1 MPGDDSAVSAT
12 APGTPGAGAGRPVGR
27 SAVRR
32 RVRRLIDGG
41 LLLQGGVQGSPV
53 LRLFARW
60 VRRPLLPAVRLW
72 RRNIQLKVVA
82 TTLLMSL
89 GVVLLLGFV
98 VIGQVRNGLL
108 DAKVKG
114 AESQATGGFRVAE
127 TLARSAGEGTSD
139 GNARDGLPRQNSAIW
154 LNDLVQ
160 QMSASGQGA
169 FHVVTLNP
177 PGEGG
182 NVSARAPR
190 GSGNVDAPASVP
202 LTLREGVDDNT
213 GPSRS
218 YTRIIYS
225 DGRPSQPGLAIGTQ
239 LSTPQSD
246 RYELYY
252 LFPLAQEEKSLSLV
266 KTTLATA
273 GLFVVVLLGAI
284 AWLVVRQVVTPV
296 RMAAGIAERLSAGR
310 LQERMKVTGED
321 DIARLGE
328 AFNKMAQNL
337 QLKIQQLEALS
348 RMQRRFVSDVSH
360 ELRTPLTTVR
370 MAADV
375 IHEARVDF
383 DPVTARSAE
392 LLADQLDRFE
402 SLLADL
408 LEISRFDAG
417 AAALEAEPIDLR
429 EVVRRVVGG
438 AEPLAERK
446 GTRIRVVGDQ
456 QPVIAEADTRR
467 VERVL
472 RNLVVNA
479 VEHGEGRDVVVRLAT
494 AGGAVAVAVRDY
506 GVGLKPGEA
515 TRVFSRFWR
524 ADPAR
529 ARTTGGTGLGLSI
542 ALEDARLH
550 GGWLQAWGEPGG
562 GSQFRLTL
570 PRTADEALRGSP
582 IPLEPEDSRR
592 NRDAAQG
599 PPPPPADGSAVTV
612 PAQLSAAA
620 RAVPAPATGRRD
632 PAAGLHSRPGAP
644 RSAAS
649 TVPPR
654 AGGPGRSPLP
664 QQGGSTTGTTP
675 VVDPAA
681 LPSNGSRVVPRR
693 DGTGPASAT
702 HGEAT
707 EDVTTLCGP
716 GTTSGARR
724 PHTPGD
730 GTGPAAAPDT
740 GARDGRGVRKGH
752 GDGRDDGRGA
762 GRGAGD
768 VDGDVG
774 EDVDGRDDGSGH
786 EHVGG
791 HGDRHVGG
799 RRDLGGRVDADRH
812 RGGDRSAGGDRGT
825 GGAGDRTGAPGTSAA
840 LTGTTGDRPGN
851 EREEPRG

>member
-1 MPGDDSAVSAT
+1 MSQDSAASV
-12 APGTPGAGAGRPVGR
+12 PGRSGTRPERPVGR
-27 SAVRR
+27 KAAGSRR
-32 RVRRLIDGG
+32 GHPFAGG
-41 LLLQGGVQGSPV
+41 LLRGGIRNSPV
-53 LRLFARW
+53 LRLLLRW
-60 VRRPLLPAVRLW
+60 VRRPLLPLMRLW

-108 DAKVKG
+108 DAKVK
-114 AESQATGGFRVAE
+114 ASQSQATGGFAVAKQKADE
-127 TLARSAGEGTSD
+127 AAGAAAGDGTAVD
-139 GNARDGLPRQNSAIW
+139 GGAASQNVIEWMSE
-154 LNDLVQ
+154 LV
-160 QMSASGQGA
+160 SSLSSGGQGA
-169 FHVVTLNP
+169 FDVVTLP
-177 PGEGG
+177 PGDDSGG
-182 NVSARAPR
+182 GRGPRA
-190 GSGNVDAPASVP
+190 SGFVDPNKSVP
-202 LTLREGVDDNT
+202 EDLRTRVNT
-213 GPSRS
+213 STGAAQS

-225 DGRPSQPGLAIGTQ
+225 NDKESQPALVIGKQ
-239 LSTPQSD
+239 VNDPNGD
-246 RYELYY
+246 AYELYY
-252 LFPLAQEEKSLSLV
+252 LFPLTQEEKSLSLV
-266 KTTLATA
+266 KGTLATA

-337 QLKIQQLEALS
+337 QLKINQLEDLS

-375 IHEARVDF
+375 IHEAREDF

-429 EVVRRVVGG
+429 EVVRRVVSG
-438 AEPLAERK
+438 AAPLADRK
-446 GTRIRVVGDQ
+446 GTAIRVLGDQ
-456 QPVIAEADTRR
+456 QPVVAEADARR

-479 VEHGEGRDVVVRLAT
+479 VEHGEGKDVVVKLAS

-570 PRTADEALRGSP
+570 PRTADEPLRGSP
-582 IPLEPEDSRR
+582 IPLEPKDSRR
-592 NRDAAQG
+592 NRGLDDAG
-599 PPPPPADGSAVTV
+599 LPRGGSEKSATV
-612 PAQLSAAA
+612 PVQPAGDQ
-620 RAVPAPATGRRD
+620 RAPFAPRR
-632 PAAGLHSRPGAP
+632 PAAVAP
-644 RSAAS
+644 TA
-649 TVPPR
+649 
-654 AGGPGRSPLP
+654 
-664 QQGGSTTGTTP
+664 
-675 VVDPAA
+675 DPTA
-681 LPSNGSRVVPRR
+681 LPGNGARVVPR
-693 DGTGPASAT
+693 PA
-702 HGEAT
+702 
-707 EDVTTLCGP
+707 
-716 GTTSGARR
+716 SGARR
-724 PHTPGD
+724 QDEPSTAGTAREDTPERAD
-730 GTGPAAAPDT
+730 
-740 GARDGRGVRKGH
+740 
-752 GDGRDDGRGA
+752 
-762 GRGAGD
+762 
-768 VDGDVG
+768 
-774 EDVDGRDDGSGH
+774 SG
-786 EHVGG
+786 
-791 HGDRHVGG
+791 
-799 RRDLGGRVDADRH
+799 
-812 RGGDRSAGGDRGT
+812 SAGSDQQGEAFRG
-825 GGAGDRTGAPGTSAA
+825 R
-840 LTGTTGDRPGN
+840 
-851 EREEPRG
+851 

>member
-1 MPGDDSAVSAT
+1 MSRDSAAS
-12 APGTPGAGAGRPVGR
+12 APGRSGGRPERPVGR
-27 SAVRR
+27 KPSGSRWGA
-32 RVRRLIDGG
+32 LLDGG
-41 LLLQGGVQGSPV
+41 LLQGGVQGSPV
-53 LRLFARW
+53 IRLFMRW
-60 VRRPLLPAVRLW
+60 VRRPLLPVMRLW
-72 RRNIQLKVVA
+72 RRNIQLKVVV

-108 DAKVKG
+108 DAKVK
-114 AESQATGGFRVAE
+114 AAQSQAVGGFAVAE
-127 TLARSAGEGTSD
+127 QKADQASGVAGDDGTRPVD
-139 GNARDGLPRQNSAIW
+139 GKPSTSVIQWMS
-154 LNDLVQ
+154 DLVE
-160 QMSASGQGA
+160 SLASGGQGA
-169 FHVVTLNP
+169 FHVVTLP
-177 PGEGG
+177 
-182 NVSARAPR
+182 ADD
-190 GSGNVDAPASVP
+190 GSGSGGGRGPRATGQVIAVSSVP
-202 LTLREGVDDNT
+202 EELRERVNSSST
-213 GPSRS
+213 AVQS
-218 YTRIIYS
+218 YTRIIYEKAE
-225 DGRPSQPGLAIGTQ
+225 SQPGLVIGKQ
-239 LSTPQSD
+239 VNDPNNNPYQ
-246 RYELYY
+246 LYY
-252 LFPLAQEEKSLSLV
+252 LFPLTQEEKTLSLV
-266 KTTLATA
+266 KGTLATA

-337 QLKIQQLEALS
+337 QLKISQLEDLS

-375 IHEARVDF
+375 IHEAREDF

-429 EVVRRVVGG
+429 DVVRRVVTG

-446 GTRIRVVGDQ
+446 GTQIKIVGDH
-456 QPVIAEADTRR
+456 QPVVAEADARR
-467 VERVL
+467 VERIL

-479 VEHGEGRDVVVRLAT
+479 VEHGEGRDVVVKLAA

-570 PRTADEALRGSP
+570 PRTADEPLRGSP
-582 IPLEPEDSRR
+582 IPLEPKDSRR
-592 NRDAAQG
+592 NRGLDDAGLPSGGDGAKRAVLPAQQQGTGVTARSPRDPLAKRAAAAAPTADPTALPGSGTRVVARQATAERQRSQASAVAAVAG
-599 PPPPPADGSAVTV
+599 PVTSDGTPPAAAP
-612 PAQLSAAA
+612 PAEDAENAPGPGAEAAA
-620 RAVPAPATGRRD
+620 GRD
-632 PAAGLHSRPGAP
+632 ETPAAGPARGAGAH
-644 RSAAS
+644 RH
-649 TVPPR
+649 
-654 AGGPGRSPLP
+654 
-664 QQGGSTTGTTP
+664 
-675 VVDPAA
+675 
-681 LPSNGSRVVPRR
+681 
-693 DGTGPASAT
+693 DGQDR

-707 EDVTTLCGP
+707 
-716 GTTSGARR
+716 R
-724 PHTPGD
+724 
-730 GTGPAAAPDT
+730 
-740 GARDGRGVRKGH
+740 GR
-752 GDGRDDGRGA
+752 
-762 GRGAGD
+762 
-768 VDGDVG
+768 
-774 EDVDGRDDGSGH
+774 
-786 EHVGG
+786 
-791 HGDRHVGG
+791 
-799 RRDLGGRVDADRH
+799 
-812 RGGDRSAGGDRGT
+812 
-825 GGAGDRTGAPGTSAA
+825 
-840 LTGTTGDRPGN
+840 
-851 EREEPRG
+851 

>member
-1 MPGDDSAVSAT
+1 MSGDSAAS
-12 APGTPGAGAGRPVGR
+12 APGRSGGRPGRPVGR
-27 SAVRR
+27 GTAASRWR
-32 RVRRLIDGG
+32 HLFDGD
-41 LLLQGGVQGSPV
+41 LLQGGVQGSPV
-53 LRLFARW
+53 VRLVMRW
-60 VRRPLLPAVRLW
+60 VRRPLLPVMRLW
-72 RRNIQLKVVA
+72 RRNIQLKVVV

-108 DAKVKG
+108 DAKVK
-114 AESQATGGFRVAE
+114 ASQSQATGGFAVAKQQAE
-127 TLARSAGEGTSD
+127 QAGSVTDEEG
-139 GNARDGLPRQNSAIW
+139 P
-154 LNDLVQ
+154 
-160 QMSASGQGA
+160 
-169 FHVVTLNP
+169 
-177 PGEGG
+177 
-182 NVSARAPR
+182 AP
-190 GSGNVDAPASVP
+190 
-202 LTLREGVDDNT
+202 
-213 GPSRS
+213 
-218 YTRIIYS
+218 
-225 DGRPSQPGLAIGTQ
+225 DGRPSQSVIQWMSDLVASLSSGGQGAFDVVTLPSGGDSGSGRGPRASGGVNPAASVPAALRERIDTSTGAAQSYTRIVFAEKDKESQPALVIGKQ
-239 LSTPQSD
+239 VNDPNGDPYQ
-246 RYELYY
+246 LYY
-252 LFPLAQEEKSLSLV
+252 LFPLTQEEKSLSLV
-266 KTTLATA
+266 KGTLATA

-337 QLKIQQLEALS
+337 QLKISQLEDLS

-375 IHEARVDF
+375 IHEAREDF

-429 EVVRRVVGG
+429 EVVRRVVTG

-446 GTRIRVVGDQ
+446 GTVIKIVGDQ
-456 QPVIAEADTRR
+456 QPVVAEADARR

-479 VEHGEGRDVVVRLAT
+479 VEHGEGKDVVVKLAA

-570 PRTADEALRGSP
+570 PRTADEPLRGSP
-582 IPLEPEDSRR
+582 IPLEPKDSRR
-592 NRDAAQG
+592 NRGLDDAG
-599 PPPPPADGSAVTV
+599 LPRGDGEKRATV
-612 PAQLSAAA
+612 P
-620 RAVPAPATGRRD
+620 VG
-632 PAAGLHSRPGAP
+632 RPGADDP
-644 RSAAS
+644 AQSARDPLGRRPGASAPTADPTALPGSGARVVARS
-649 TVPPR
+649 
-654 AGGPGRSPLP
+654 
-664 QQGGSTTGTTP
+664 GSTRMAPGTAPGVNGGTDEAP
-675 VVDPAA
+675 PGGADRPTAA
-681 LPSNGSRVVPRR
+681 DEGGDGAPRGAEK
-693 DGTGPASAT
+693 D
-702 HGEAT
+702 GEAT
-707 EDVTTLCGP
+707 
-716 GTTSGARR
+716 R
-724 PHTPGD
+724 
-730 GTGPAAAPDT
+730 
-740 GARDGRGVRKGH
+740 GR
-752 GDGRDDGRGA
+752 
-762 GRGAGD
+762 
-768 VDGDVG
+768 
-774 EDVDGRDDGSGH
+774 
-786 EHVGG
+786 
-791 HGDRHVGG
+791 
-799 RRDLGGRVDADRH
+799 
-812 RGGDRSAGGDRGT
+812 
-825 GGAGDRTGAPGTSAA
+825 
-840 LTGTTGDRPGN
+840 
-851 EREEPRG
+851 

>member
-1 MPGDDSAVSAT
+1 MSGDSAAS
-12 APGTPGAGAGRPVGR
+12 APGRSGTRAGRPVGR
-27 SAVRR
+27 KAAGSRWARFF
-32 RVRRLIDGG
+32 DNG
-41 LLLQGGVQGSPV
+41 LLRGGVQGSPV
-53 LRLFARW
+53 LRLFMRW
-60 VRRPLLPAVRLW
+60 VRRPLLPVMRLW
-72 RRNIQLKVVA
+72 RRNIQLKVVV

-108 DAKVKG
+108 DAKVK
-114 AESQATGGFRVAE
+114 ASQSQATGGFAAAKQRAE
-127 TLARSAGEGTSD
+127 EAASGAAVDDAADED
-139 GNARDGLPRQNSAIW
+139 GQSSQNVIQWMS
-154 LNDLVQ
+154 DLVT
-160 QMSASGQGA
+160 SLSSGGQGA
-169 FHVVTLNP
+169 FDVVTLPAGDDTGGGRGPRASGGVNP
-177 PGEGG
+177 
-182 NVSARAPR
+182 NK
-190 GSGNVDAPASVP
+190 SVP
-202 LTLREGVDDNT
+202 EDLRERVT
-213 GPSRS
+213 GNPGAWQS
-218 YTRIIYS
+218 YTRIIY
-225 DGRPSQPGLAIGTQ
+225 GPGKESQPALIIGKQ
-239 LSTPQSD
+239 VNDPNNDPYQ
-246 RYELYY
+246 LYY
-252 LFPLAQEEKSLSLV
+252 LFPLTQEEKSLSLV
-266 KTTLATA
+266 KGTLATA

-337 QLKIQQLEALS
+337 QLKIQQLEDLS

-375 IHEARVDF
+375 IHEAREDF

-446 GTRIRVVGDQ
+446 GTRIRITGDQ
-456 QPVIAEADTRR
+456 QPVVAEADARR

-479 VEHGEGRDVVVRLAT
+479 VEHGEGKDVVVKLAA

-515 TRVFSRFWR
+515 ARVFSRFWR

-570 PRTADEALRGSP
+570 PRTADEPLRGSP
-582 IPLEPEDSRR
+582 IPLEPKDSRR
-592 NRDAAQG
+592 NRGLDDAG
-599 PPPPPADGSAVTV
+599 LPRGGEKSATV
-612 PAQLSAAA
+612 PAQ
-620 RAVPAPATGRRD
+620 TT
-632 PAAGLHSRPGAP
+632 AG
-644 RSAAS
+644 
-649 TVPPR
+649 
-654 AGGPGRSPLP
+654 
-664 QQGGSTTGTTP
+664 
-675 VVDPAA
+675 
-681 LPSNGSRVVPRR
+681 
-693 DGTGPASAT
+693 
-702 HGEAT
+702 
-707 EDVTTLCGP
+707 
-716 GTTSGARR
+716 
-724 PHTPGD
+724 
-730 GTGPAAAPDT
+730 
-740 GARDGRGVRKGH
+740 
-752 GDGRDDGRGA
+752 
-762 GRGAGD
+762 
-768 VDGDVG
+768 
-774 EDVDGRDDGSGH
+774 
-786 EHVGG
+786 
-791 HGDRHVGG
+791 
-799 RRDLGGRVDADRH
+799 
-812 RGGDRSAGGDRGT
+812 
-825 GGAGDRTGAPGTSAA
+825 
-840 LTGTTGDRPGN
+840 
-851 EREEPRG
+851 

>member
-1 MPGDDSAVSAT
+1 MSGDSAASASGRSGGR
-12 APGTPGAGAGRPVGR
+12 PGRPVGR
-27 SAVRR
+27 GTTGSRWS
-32 RVRRLIDGG
+32 RLLESG
-41 LLLQGGVQGSPV
+41 LLQGGVQGSPV
-53 LRLFARW
+53 VRLFMRW
-60 VRRPLLPAVRLW
+60 VRRPLLPVMRLW

-82 TTLLMSL
+82 TTLLMSM

-108 DAKVKG
+108 DAKVK
-114 AESQATGGFRVAE
+114 ASQSQATGGFAVAKQKSDE
-127 TLARSAGEGTSD
+127 AASVTDDATTVDGARPTSVI
-139 GNARDGLPRQNSAIW
+139 QWMS
-154 LNDLVQ
+154 DLVE
-160 QMSASGQGA
+160 SLSSGGQGA
-169 FHVVTLNP
+169 FDVVTLP
-177 PGEGG
+177 AGDESGG
-182 NVSARAPR
+182 GRGPRA
-190 GSGNVDAPASVP
+190 SGHVDPAQSVP
-202 LTLREGVDDNT
+202 AALRERVNGNT
-213 GPSRS
+213 AAAQS
-218 YTRIIYS
+218 YTRIVYFN
-225 DGRPSQPGLAIGTQ
+225 GEESQPGLVIGKQ
-239 LSTPQSD
+239 VNDPNGDPYQ
-246 RYELYY
+246 LYY
-252 LFPLAQEEKSLSLV
+252 LFPLTQEEKSLSLV
-266 KTTLATA
+266 KGTLATA

-337 QLKIQQLEALS
+337 QLKINQLEDLS

-375 IHEARVDF
+375 IHEAREDF

-446 GTRIRVVGDQ
+446 GTRIRILGDQ
-456 QPVIAEADTRR
+456 QPVVAEADARR

-479 VEHGEGRDVVVRLAT
+479 VEHGEGKDVVVRLAA

-570 PRTADEALRGSP
+570 PRTADEPLRGSP
-582 IPLEPEDSRR
+582 IALEPKDSRR
-592 NRDAAQG
+592 NRGLD
-599 PPPPPADGSAVTV
+599 D
-612 PAQLSAAA
+612 
-620 RAVPAPATGRRD
+620 
-632 PAAGLHSRPGAP
+632 AGLP
-644 RSAAS
+644 
-649 TVPPR
+649 
-654 AGGPGRSPLP
+654 
-664 QQGGSTTGTTP
+664 
-675 VVDPAA
+675 
-681 LPSNGSRVVPRR
+681 
-693 DGTGPASAT
+693 
-702 HGEAT
+702 
-707 EDVTTLCGP
+707 
-716 GTTSGARR
+716 
-724 PHTPGD
+724 
-730 GTGPAAAPDT
+730 
-740 GARDGRGVRKGH
+740 
-752 GDGRDDGRGA
+752 
-762 GRGAGD
+762 
-768 VDGDVG
+768 
-774 EDVDGRDDGSGH
+774 
-786 EHVGG
+786 
-791 HGDRHVGG
+791 
-799 RRDLGGRVDADRH
+799 
-812 RGGDRSAGGDRGT
+812 RGGDGEKRAT
-825 GGAGDRTGAPGTSAA
+825 VPVQ
-840 LTGTTGDRPGN
+840 P
-851 EREEPRG
+851 P

>member
-1 MPGDDSAVSAT
+1 M
-12 APGTPGAGAGRPVGR
+12 
-27 SAVRR
+27 
-32 RVRRLIDGG
+32 
-41 LLLQGGVQGSPV
+41 LQGGVQGSPV
-53 LRLFARW
+53 LRLFLRW
-60 VRRPLLPAVRLW
+60 VRRPLLPVMRLW
-72 RRNIQLKVVA
+72 RRNIQLRVVA

-108 DAKVKG
+108 DAKVK
-114 AESQATGGFRVAE
+114 ASQSQATGGFAVAKQKADE
-127 TLARSAGEGTSD
+127 AASGTATGTNATTGPGDGTSTAD
-139 GNARDGLPRQNSAIW
+139 GRQSQNVIQWMS
-154 LNDLVQ
+154 DLVE
-160 QMSASGQGA
+160 SLSSGGAGA
-169 FHVVTLNP
+169 FDVVTLP
-177 PGEGG
+177 VGDDSGG
-182 NVSARAPR
+182 GRSPR
-190 GSGNVDAPASVP
+190 GSGNVNPTSSVP
-202 LTLREGVDDNT
+202 ADLRERVNSGMT
-213 GPSRS
+213 AAQS
-218 YTRIIYS
+218 YTRIVYS
-225 DGRPSQPGLAIGTQ
+225 NAKDSQPALVIGKQVNDPNGRP
-239 LSTPQSD
+239 
-246 RYELYY
+246 YELYY
-252 LFPLAQEEKSLSLV
+252 LFPLTQEEKSLSLV
-266 KTTLATA
+266 KGTLATA

-337 QLKIQQLEALS
+337 QVKIQQLEDLS

-375 IHEARVDF
+375 IHEAREDF

-429 EVVRRVVGG
+429 EVVRRVVSG

-446 GTRIRVVGDQ
+446 GTHIRVIGDL
-456 QPVIAEADTRR
+456 QPVVAEADARR

-479 VEHGEGRDVVVRLAT
+479 VEHGEGKDVVVKLAS

-570 PRTADEALRGSP
+570 PRTADEPLRGSP
-582 IPLEPEDSRR
+582 IPLEPKDSRR
-592 NRDAAQG
+592 NRGID
-599 PPPPPADGSAVTV
+599 
-612 PAQLSAAA
+612 
-620 RAVPAPATGRRD
+620 
-632 PAAGLHSRPGAP
+632 AAGLPGGGEEKRA
-644 RSAAS
+644 
-649 TVPPR
+649 TVPVQPGGAQVPALPPR
-654 AGGPGRSPLP
+654 APIAPRL
-664 QQGGSTTGTTP
+664 TTATP
-675 VVDPAA
+675 AVDPSA
-681 LPSNGSRVVPRR
+681 LPGNGTGARVVPRP
-693 DGTGPASAT
+693 TG
-702 HGEAT
+702 
-707 EDVTTLCGP
+707 
-716 GTTSGARR
+716 GARR
-724 PHTPGD
+724 PD
-730 GTGPAAAPDT
+730 
-740 GARDGRGVRKGH
+740 
-752 GDGRDDGRGA
+752 
-762 GRGAGD
+762 
-768 VDGDVG
+768 
-774 EDVDGRDDGSGH
+774 
-786 EHVGG
+786 
-791 HGDRHVGG
+791 
-799 RRDLGGRVDADRH
+799 
-812 RGGDRSAGGDRGT
+812 
-825 GGAGDRTGAPGTSAA
+825 
-840 LTGTTGDRPGN
+840 DRPGA
-851 EREEPRG
+851 EPAADAGTTRSDAAVPEDSTEPGEAFRGR